1 MATIAGSKTALIT
14 GGAGGLGKA
23 MAKALAGDGINT
35 VIFDIDGAAA
45 EKCAA
50 AIGEQ
55 FPDVDTLAM
64 CADVAHE
71 RDCNNAIARCIKH
84 FEGIDI
90 LVNNAGIG
98 VSSIRPD
105 AERNHPSIEEIDRAL
120 WDRFFAVNA
129 TGPMLMTRAAM
140 PGMRAKGWG
149 RIINN
154 TTSFF
159 TMLRVLPYG
168 ASKAALEAMSAVW
181 AKELEQSG
189 ITVNILVPG
198 GPTDTAFISDDAG
211 IARDKMLKPEVMA
224 APVRWLASDASNAVT
239 GQRFVAASWDSGLDD
254 LQAAK
259 LAGAPIG
266 WPELGKTVVWPD

>member
-1 MATIAGSKTALIT
+1 MATTRGTKTALIT
-14 GGAGGLGKA
+14 GGAGGLGQA

-35 VIFDIDGAAA
+35 VIFDIDGNAA
-45 EKCAA
+45 EKIAA
-50 AIGEQ
+50 AVGEQ
-55 FPDVDTLAM
+55 FPNVDCMAI
-64 CADVAHE
+64 CADVADE
-71 RDCNNAIARCIKH
+71 KACNKAVARCVEH
-84 FEGIDI
+84 LGGVDI

-98 VSSIRPD
+98 VSAIRPD

-120 WDRFFAVNA
+120 WDRFFAVNV
-129 TGPMLMTRAAM
+129 TGPMLMTRAVM
-140 PGMRAKGWG
+140 PAMRAKGWG

-181 AKELEQSG
+181 AKELEHSG

-198 GPTDTAFISDDAG
+198 GPTNTAFISDDAG
-211 IARDKMLKPEVMA
+211 IARDKMLAPAIMG
-224 APVRWLASDASNAVT
+224 APVRWLASAASDAVT
-239 GQRFVAASWDSGLDD
+239 GQRFVAASWDSQLGDA
-254 LQAAK
+254 QAAK